1 MGGLQKSV
9 GIGRKLVPYIL
20 VPHHGEDIV
29 LPPEPVHLLH
39 QVHILAGGRGGGG
52 ASMVPIQY
60 STYIYSTES
69 KASPQPPFVFKYGDI
84 FANTRAS
91 VGRTGN

>member
-1 MGGLQKSV
+1 MGVLQKSV

-39 QVHILAGGRGGGG
+39 QVHNLAGGRGGGCKHG
-52 ASMVPIQY
+52 AYTVQ
-60 STYIYSTES
+60 YIYLQYRVKSI
-69 KASPQPPFVFKYGDI
+69 PPTPF
-84 FANTRAS
+84 RL
-91 VGRTGN
+91 

>member
-1 MGGLQKSV
+1 MGVLQKSV

-39 QVHILAGGRGGGG
+39 QVHNLAGGRGGGVQ
-52 ASMVPIQY
+52 SRCQ
-60 STYIYSTES
+60 
-69 KASPQPPFVFKYGDI
+69 
-84 FANTRAS
+84 
-91 VGRTGN
+91 

>member
-1 MGGLQKSV
+1 MIFFKKLSMGGLQKSV

-39 QVHILAGGRGGGG
+39 QVHILAGGRGGGVQ
-52 ASMVPIQY
+52 AWCLY
-60 STYIYSTES
+60 STVHILTVQSL
-69 KASPQPPFVFKYGDI
+69 
-84 FANTRAS
+84 
-91 VGRTGN
+91 

>member
-1 MGGLQKSV
+1 MGVLQKSV

-39 QVHILAGGRGGGG
+39 QVHNLAGGRGGVQ
-52 ASMVPIQY
+52 AWCLY
-60 STYIYSTES
+60 STVHIFTVQSQ
-69 KASPQPPFVFKYGDI
+69 KHPPNPLSSLNMGTFLPTPEPLSAGLGT
-84 FANTRAS
+84 N
-91 VGRTGN
+91 